1 MLLIAYVDEY
11 TIQADG
17 RRAEPNVVCL
27 AVFDSFVWYLLSPQC
42 ASGVCMLYYVPHI
55 PTCAELVLTAV
66 TLIGVS
72 YFPATEGKPYLL
84 RYGLSSFSPAT
95 ECSS

>member
-27 AVFDSFVWYLLSPQC
+27 AVFDLFVGYLLSPQC
-42 ASGVCMLYYVPHI
+42 ANGVCMLYYVPHI
-55 PTCAELVLTAV
+55 PTCADAGSDRCDFNWCAL
-66 TLIGVS
+66 
-72 YFPATEGKPYLL
+72 
-84 RYGLSSFSPAT
+84 LSSH
-95 ECSS
+95 